1 MHPFILGLRSS
12 VRDMAFLD
20 TKTLYDRVGHNT
32 GNLAFHAAI
41 DAQLGGDLPTIPWGA
56 PTEMIDAMGTVGVM
70 PAANQF
76 GAHVDYA
83 KLAQKYEQLKCKLV
97 MIGLGAQ
104 SGVAGAI
111 PQVPEGTQEWVR
123 QVAVR
128 GTSGIP
134 NISVRGPFTK
144 KALDHYGLG
153 DQAIV
158 LGCPTLFIN
167 PDPALGASI
176 EANRRPIR
184 RIAVAGG
191 HPHWKH
197 LGRIEASLAA
207 MVTATGGSYVGQH
220 DLSSIALTRGEA
232 SLMSPEDLTL
242 CRDYIC
248 PSMDL
253 VEFTRWSERHCNVFF
268 DIPSWME
275 HYRRFDLVIGPRIHG
290 VMLALQAGVPGVCIA
305 HDSRTLELCETMMV
319 PYVLA
324 SDVAAGITREQL
336 PDLFKFDAAAFDENR
351 QVLAARY
358 FEFLTSNGLKP
369 VEWLGKI
376 AAGRLP

>member
-1 MHPFILGLRSS
+1 
-12 VRDMAFLD
+12 
-20 TKTLYDRVGHNT
+20 
-32 GNLAFHAAI
+32 
-41 DAQLGGDLPTIPWGA
+41 
-56 PTEMIDAMGTVGVM
+56 
-70 PAANQF
+70 
-76 GAHVDYA
+76 
-83 KLAQKYEQLKCKLV
+83 
-97 MIGLGAQ
+97 
-104 SGVAGAI
+104 
-111 PQVPEGTQEWVR
+111 
-123 QVAVR
+123 
-128 GTSGIP
+128 
-134 NISVRGPFTK
+134 
-144 KALDHYGLG
+144 
-153 DQAIV
+153 
-158 LGCPTLFIN
+158 
-167 PDPALGASI
+167 
-176 EANRRPIR
+176 
-184 RIAVAGG
+184 
-191 HPHWKH
+191 
-197 LGRIEASLAA
+197 
-207 MVTATGGSYVGQH
+207 
-220 DLSSIALTRGEA
+220 
-232 SLMSPEDLTL
+232 MSPEDLTL